1 MYYNKKLAK
10 IVGLALIILLSINST
25 FTVRSETKKE
35 VKSSLKSVEKIDNY
49 IKVTENENLALYL
62 NETNLSIKVLNKKSN
77 FLWSS
82 TIDSM
87 DPDLNEEWQALA
99 SSPIV
104 VEYMDSTNSINRL
117 FMDNFNVNLETQKK
131 PNGFI
136 STIQYINEGI
146 SFSVEVTLKDD
157 YLDIRIPYSSIKE
170 ESNEY
175 KIQNIIIY
183 PFLGAI
189 KGNKKGSYIFIPD
202 GSGALMDLSQNTT
215 ATQPFLGRVYG
226 EDLGLKEM
234 YLKSM
239 KFSLTLPSEK
249 IYIPVFGFINE
260 ENKNAFIASIQ
271 NGAEYAEID
280 AYRRGIITDYNW
292 VCAKF
297 IYRETYKQLIDKK
310 GNGIIVNQ
318 SEKNNFDA
326 HVRYMFLEGDSANY
340 VGMAKRYQKDLV
352 ERGILKKKSEEKGV
366 PLRIEFLM
374 AENKKFF
381 FWKRAIYMT
390 KFEDIKNILKEL
402 KENGIDNL
410 NVTLRGYTK
419 KGITDSS
426 PTHLP
431 FDSKLGSK
439 DDLQDV
445 LKETNNNLH
454 FYADYSKV
462 YRKSKGYS
470 KADVALTISDQFI
483 TTAENNY
490 YLNPEATRKIFE
502 REKNKFNKLGFYNI
516 ALDTVGNTLFS
527 SYGGKQ
533 ITRRDAIKAY
543 EEMLTGENKYSFF
556 KPNEYLW
563 KYAKDIYDIP
573 MGSSNYLIED
583 MPIPFIQIVLKG
595 YIDYY
600 APALNFSS
608 DLRLD
613 TLKMIDYGCY
623 PSFYL
628 TKESPSKLLDTASE
642 WLYTSEYRVWKDK
655 IISEYKLINEVLK
668 NVTGAEITG
677 RNELSKGIV
686 KVDYS
691 NGVSII
697 INYTDLD
704 YNYGSYKITS
714 KNCAVLRGDKN

>member
-1 MYYNKKLAK
+1 MYYNKKFAK
-10 IVGLALIILLSINST
+10 IVGLVLIILLSINST
-25 FTVRSETKKE
+25 FTVRSETKQE
-35 VKSSLKSVEKIDNY
+35 IKSSLTSIEKIDNY
-49 IKVTENENLALYL
+49 VKITENENLALYL
-62 NETNLSIKVLNKKSN
+62 NETNLSIKVLNKKTG

-82 TIDSM
+82 SIDRT
-87 DPDLNEEWQALA
+87 DPDLNEEWQAFA

-104 VEYMDSTNSINRL
+104 VEYMDSTNNINRL

-131 PNGFI
+131 PDGFI
-136 STIQYINEGI
+136 SNIQYINEGI

-157 YLDIRIPYSSIKE
+157 YLDIKVPYSSIKE

-189 KGNKKGSYIFIPD
+189 KGNKKDSYIFIPD
-202 GSGALMDLSQNTT
+202 GSGALMDLSKNTT

-234 YLKSM
+234 YIKSM
-239 KFSLTLPSEK
+239 KFNLTLPSEK

-271 NGAEYAEID
+271 SGAEYAEIN

-326 HVRYMFLEGDSANY
+326 HVRYMFLDGDSANY
-340 VGMAKRYQKDLV
+340 VGMAKRYQRDLV
-352 ERGILKKKSEEKGV
+352 ERGILKKKSERMDV

-390 KFEDIKNILKEL
+390 KFEDVKNILQEL
-402 KENGIDNL
+402 KENGINNF

-426 PTHLP
+426 PRHLP
-431 FDSKLGSK
+431 FDSKLGSN
-439 DDLQDV
+439 DDLQDISR
-445 LKETNNNLH
+445 ETNSNLH

-462 YRKSKGYS
+462 YRKAKGYS
-470 KADVALTISDQFI
+470 KADIALTISDQFI
-483 TTAENNY
+483 TTSENNY
-490 YLNPEATRKIFE
+490 YLNPDATRKIFE
-502 REKNKFNKLGFYNI
+502 KEKSKFNKLGFYNI

-527 SYGGKQ
+527 SYGAKK
-533 ITRRDAIKAY
+533 ITRKDAIKTY
-543 EEMLTGENKYSFF
+543 EDMLEGNKYSIY

-583 MPIPFIQIVLKG
+583 IEIPFIQIVLKG
-595 YIDYY
+595 YVDYF
-600 APALNFSS
+600 ASALNFSS
-608 DLRLD
+608 DIRLD

-628 TKESPSKLLDTASE
+628 TKESSSKLLDTASE

-655 IISEYKLINEVLK
+655 IISEYKLINETLK
-668 NVTGAEITG
+668 NVTDAEIIG
-677 RNELSKGIV
+677 RNELRPGIV

-697 INYTDLD
+697 INYTDSD
-704 YNYGSYKITS
+704 YNYGNYKVAS
-714 KNCAVLRGDKN
+714 KNCAVLRGDRN